1 MWETQAGKFTTS
13 KKVDVYFCLPEFS
26 ATKIV
31 SLKFQVD
38 NQTNSRYYMI
48 IVRYLINSLGLDFK
62 FSENIIIGG
71 DGPYQGCSAP
81 MVDLSNYEV
90 KSLTDKM
97 VKPEESFANSYVNKC
112 LESEITIRST
122 LRMCRILDIKLKRL
136 S

>member
-1 MWETQAGKFTTS
+1 MWETQAGKFTIS

-31 SLKFQVD
+31 SWKFQVD

-81 MVDLSNYEV
+81 MVDLSHYEV

-97 VKPEESFANSYVNKC
+97 VK
-112 LESEITIRST
+112 L
-122 LRMCRILDIKLKRL
+122 
-136 S
+136 